1 MRDLRILRKEK
12 DNQDDCVVE
21 NERGDNNEN
30 SRSKVNTMMAKKSY
44 MKSGMERDSSPLKLT
59 TGDKKRS
66 HRSSL

>member
-1 MRDLRILRKEK
+1 M
-12 DNQDDCVVE
+12 VE